1 MHACLRTGKW
11 VSPTRPCVQH
21 SDGHSAA
28 ARFSICQGGAIDTC
42 AVPKIHTPCQPS
54 VLGCVRRRFWQ
65 CPNGKECKYRH
76 RLPPGF
82 KLKSE
87 IKELLASEA
96 ANKPSLEEE
105 IEAQRQAVEA
115 QTPITEQV
123 RVAARF

>member
-1 MHACLRTGKW
+1 MVATG
-11 VSPTRPCVQH
+11 RH
-21 SDGHSAA
+21 SLHNVA
-28 ARFSICQGGAIDTC
+28 F
-42 AVPKIHTPCQPS
+42 
-54 VLGCVRRRFWQ
+54 LRRFWQ

-115 QTPITEQV
+115 RTPITEQA
-123 RVAARF
+123 RVKPAGFAVLHLRACLCMLSGLVVGRWTGSWAVACFSLDGGPQKSGYC

>member
-1 MHACLRTGKW
+1 M
-11 VSPTRPCVQH
+11 
-21 SDGHSAA
+21 
-28 ARFSICQGGAIDTC
+28 
-42 AVPKIHTPCQPS
+42 
-54 VLGCVRRRFWQ
+54 LGCVRRRFWQ

-87 IKELLASEA
+87 IRELLASEA

-115 QTPITEQV
+115 QTPITETV
-123 RVAARF
+123 RSGLRVWSRSRATI

>member
-1 MHACLRTGKW
+1 MVSVAQLRML
-11 VSPTRPCVQH
+11 RC
-21 SDGHSAA
+21 
-28 ARFSICQGGAIDTC
+28 
-42 AVPKIHTPCQPS
+42 
-54 VLGCVRRRFWQ
+54 RFWQ

-76 RLPPGF
+76 KLPPGF

-123 RVAARF
+123 QTGSVDQAFGSANRGGGCCDCVDNTEL

>member
-1 MHACLRTGKW
+1 MTLLQTCTGRNCRLLSQLRYGW
-11 VSPTRPCVQH
+11 
-21 SDGHSAA
+21 
-28 ARFSICQGGAIDTC
+28 TC
-42 AVPKIHTPCQPS
+42 
-54 VLGCVRRRFWQ
+54 GRFWQ
-65 CPNGKECKYRH
+65 CPNGKDCKYRH

-115 QTPITEQV
+115 NTPITEKV
-123 RVAARF
+123 RP